1 MDRRILYEVTGL
13 TLIKDEFLDQDSSNS
28 DGESVAEDLMDND
41 PLEQAFNY
49 RHVGEETDALALN
62 L

>member
-1 MDRRILYEVTGL
+1 MDRRILFEVTGL
-13 TLIKDEFLDQDSSNS
+13 TLIKDEFLDEDSSDS
-28 DGESVAEDLMDND
+28 GEEQDAEGLMDSD

-49 RHVGEETDALALN
+49 RQVGGETNGLAIN